1 MTTLVP
7 TTTTTLP
14 STTTTHPAPPGYV
27 MTSTDVQVSGV
38 VLGTALGIIVGGTV
52 FASLYR
58 DSES

>member
-1 MTTLVP
+1 
-7 TTTTTLP
+7 
-14 STTTTHPAPPGYV
+14 
-27 MTSTDVQVSGV
+27 MTSTDVQVSGA